1 MRALLLAGSESRRMW
16 PLVETQPK
24 PLLSV
29 GGKPIIQWMLEDMR
43 AAGIRE
49 VTVSI
54 GYLGDQIAEFLGRG
68 HALGIKIDYAVQE
81 KAVGVAESILVA
93 REEFEGEEAFLVANA
108 DILADPAI
116 IRRAMRHYRDLD
128 AEAVVSLTLTS
139 TPQFYGIAVIDE
151 QARIRRIVEKPQP
164 DEVQS
169 RYAVAGIYVFRPAI
183 FDLLEKTRDLPA
195 ALQHLIDSD
204 RPVYGSVWERDWVE
218 ISYPWDLLKA
228 NRFVLDKLLRGRGS
242 FISESADVQEPSRI
256 EGPVYI
262 SDDVVVRPH
271 STIRGPAYIGPNT
284 YIGNN
289 TLIREYTALGR
300 NVIVGFGVEI
310 KESIIYDQTK
320 IGRLCFVG
328 DSVVGRNVDIG
339 AGVQLVNYP
348 LAGGAITSTIL
359 GKQETVP
366 RKKYGA
372 VIGDGAILSP
382 NVSVYPGVKIGAN
395 SHIFPG
401 TILEEDV
408 PSKTEVHSRQ
418 QVVSRKLPDYGE
430 KKT

>member
-1 MRALLLAGSESRRMW
+1 MW

-24 PLLSV
+24 PLLHV

-43 AAGIRE
+43 AAGIQE
-49 VTVSI
+49 VTISI
-54 GYLGDQIAEFLGRG
+54 GYLGEQISEFLGRG
-68 HALGIKIDYAVQE
+68 HALNIKIDYAIQE
-81 KAVGVAESILVA
+81 RALGVAESILVA

-108 DILADPAI
+108 DILADPDI
-116 IRRAMRHYRDLD
+116 IRRAIRHYKDLD

-139 TPQFYGIAVIDE
+139 TPQFYGIAVIDDK
-151 QARIRRIVEKPQP
+151 ARIRHIVEKPRP
-164 DEVQS
+164 DQVQS
-169 RYAVAGIYVFRPAI
+169 RYAVAGIYVFQPTI
-183 FDLLEKTRDLPA
+183 FDILEKTKDLPT
-195 ALQHLIDSD
+195 ALQHLIDSN

-228 NRFVLDKLLRGRGS
+228 NRFVLDKLLKGRGS
-242 FISESADVQEPSRI
+242 FISESADIQEPNRI

-262 SDDVVVRPH
+262 CDDVVVRPH
-271 STIRGPAYIGPNT
+271 TTIRGPAYIGPKT

-289 TLIREYTALGR
+289 ALIREYTALGR

-320 IGRLCFVG
+320 IGRLCFIG

-339 AGVQLVNYP
+339 AGAQLVNYP
-348 LAGGAITSTIL
+348 LAGETITSTVL
-359 GKQETVP
+359 GKEETVP

-372 VIGDGAILSP
+372 IIGDNVTLSP
-382 NVSVYPGVKIGAN
+382 NVSVYPGVKIGSN

-401 TILEEDV
+401 TILEQDV
-408 PSKTEVHSRQ
+408 PSNTEVHSRQ
-418 QVVSRKLPDYGE
+418 QIVMRKLSGTRE